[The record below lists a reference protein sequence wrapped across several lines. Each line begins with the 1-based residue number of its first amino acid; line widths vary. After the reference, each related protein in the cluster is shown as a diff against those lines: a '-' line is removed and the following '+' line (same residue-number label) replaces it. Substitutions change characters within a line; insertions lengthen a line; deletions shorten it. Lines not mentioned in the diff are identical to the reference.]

1 MKLKRTALVSS
12 SIIDTSTLILYK
24 ENFSLLQ
31 KLDFEN
37 DKTFSEPLLFTYFNT
52 KKHKSLPKELLE
64 ELMQGYFTEKEPLK
78 INYLF
83 GKESLAYLP
92 ELGYF
97 NKLGQKIQECYIIK
111 NTQIELLYRPFE
123 LLNSVFELASSDS
136 TSNEIEMSSSLFEKF
151 IPKIEE
157 AFRLIK
163 ENCSQHFKLIEQH
176 CRRVVLF
183 KTKPE
188 ITNSFETI

>member
-31 KLDFEN
+31 KLDFED
-37 DKTFSEPLLFTYFNT
+37 DKTFLEPLLFTYFNN
-52 KKHKSLPKELLE
+52 KKKEGFSKEILE
-64 ELMQGYFTEKEPLK
+64 EIMQGYFTEKESLK
-78 INYLF
+78 INHSY
-83 GKESLAYLP
+83 GKESLSYLP

-97 NKLGQKIQECYIIK
+97 NKSGQKVQECHIIK

-136 TSNEIEMSSSLFEKF
+136 TSNEIEMNSSLFEKF
-151 IPKIEE
+151 LAPIEE

-163 ENCSQHFKLIEQH
+163 ENCPQHFKLIEQNGNFYIKNF
-176 CRRVVLF
+176 R
-183 KTKPE
+183 
-188 ITNSFETI
+188 